1 MKLWFHAS
9 LQNAKITKTKEKA
22 KKSPN
27 AFNLWRF
34 FSNFA
39 LSYHKNHKN
48 HIKTKPS
55 SKGHFSKKW
64 PFAFL

>member
-1 MKLWFHAS
+1 MKLWLHAS

-39 LSYHKNHKN
+39 LSYHMKRN
-48 HIKTKPS
+48 
-55 SKGHFSKKW
+55 
-64 PFAFL
+64 